1 MQEWQNRSQQ
11 VGDQVLFDNQ
21 MMAEFAAVRKE
32 LTSALSRVDKLEEM
46 LKSTTLQLIAYRTV
60 IETLQEVQQVQNQAV
75 EEAALE
81 PHVHPNEETTVTG
94 YSNYPYPTHVPTV
107 TVIEEEPEL
116 PVRVELAVARTTN
129 AVLTPSL
136 TGVEENKKTY
146 NLEEEVQ
153 PTKPT
158 PLAKEDNK

>member
-21 MMAEFAAVRKE
+21 MMAEFSSIRKQ
-32 LTSALSRVDKLEEM
+32 LTDALSRVDKLEEM

-75 EEAALE
+75 EEAVLE

-116 PVRVELAVARTTN
+116 PVRVEIA
-129 AVLTPSL
+129 
-136 TGVEENKKTY
+136 VEENKKAY

>member
-60 IETLQEVQQVQNQAV
+60 LETLQEVQQVQNPPV
-75 EEAALE
+75 EEPVLE
-81 PHVHPNEETTVTG
+81 PHVHPDEETTVTG
-94 YSNYPYPTHVPTV
+94 YSNYTYPTHVPTV
-107 TVIEEEPEL
+107 TVIEEEAEL
-116 PVRVELAVARTTN
+116 PVRVELAV
-129 AVLTPSL
+129 
-136 TGVEENKKTY
+136 EENKKAY
-146 NLEEEVQ
+146 SLEEEVQ
-153 PTKPT
+153 QSKPHFT
-158 PLAKEDNK
+158 HATETEDA

>member
-21 MMAEFAAVRKE
+21 MMAEFSAVRKE

-60 IETLQEVQQVQNQAV
+60 IETLQEVQQVQQVQQAPL
-75 EEAALE
+75 EENMVLE
-81 PHVHPNEETTVTG
+81 PHVHPDEETEVTTYPN
-94 YSNYPYPTHVPTV
+94 YSYPTHVPTV
-107 TVIEEEPEL
+107 TVIEEEAEL
-116 PVRVELAVARTTN
+116 PVRVELAV
-129 AVLTPSL
+129 
-136 TGVEENKKTY
+136 EENKKAY

-153 PTKPT
+153 QTKPHFT
-158 PLAKEDNK
+158 HVTKTEETK

>member
-60 IETLQEVQQVQNQAV
+60 IETLQEVQQVQNPPV
-75 EEAALE
+75 EEPVLE

-94 YSNYPYPTHVPTV
+94 YSNYTYPTHVPTV

-116 PVRVELAVARTTN
+116 PVRVELAV
-129 AVLTPSL
+129 
-136 TGVEENKKTY
+136 EENKKAY

-153 PTKPT
+153 QSKATLST
-158 PLAKEDNK
+158 KEDNK

>member
-21 MMAEFAAVRKE
+21 MMAEFAAARKE

-60 IETLQEVQQVQNQAV
+60 IETLQEVQQVQNQTV
-75 EEAALE
+75 EALTAEAAPVLE

-116 PVRVELAVARTTN
+116 PVRVELV
-129 AVLTPSL
+129 
-136 TGVEENKKTY
+136 VEENKKAY

>member
-21 MMAEFAAVRKE
+21 MMAEFSSIRKQ
-32 LTSALSRVDKLEEM
+32 LTDALSRVDKLEEM

-60 IETLQEVQQVQNQAV
+60 IETLQEVQQVQNQAA
-75 EEAALE
+75 EETVLE
-81 PHVHPNEETTVTG
+81 PHVHPTEETTVTG

-116 PVRVELAVARTTN
+116 PVRVELAV
-129 AVLTPSL
+129 
-136 TGVEENKKTY
+136 EENKKAY

-153 PTKPT
+153 ATKTT
-158 PLAKEDNK
+158 PSLKEETK

>member
-60 IETLQEVQQVQNQAV
+60 LETLQEVQQVQNPSV
-75 EEAALE
+75 EALTAEAAPVLE
-81 PHVHPNEETTVTG
+81 PHVHPDEGTTVTG
-94 YSNYPYPTHVPTV
+94 YSNYTYPTHVPTV
-107 TVIEEEPEL
+107 TVIEEEAEL
-116 PVRVELAVARTTN
+116 PVRVELAV
-129 AVLTPSL
+129 
-136 TGVEENKKTY
+136 EENKKAY

-153 PTKPT
+153 QTKPHFT
-158 PLAKEDNK
+158 HSTKGEETK

>member
-75 EEAALE
+75 EEAVLE
-81 PHVHPNEETTVTG
+81 SHVHPNEETTVTG
-94 YSNYPYPTHVPTV
+94 YSNYHYPTHVPTV

-116 PVRVELAVARTTN
+116 PVRVELAV
-129 AVLTPSL
+129 
-136 TGVEENKKTY
+136 EENKKAY

-153 PTKPT
+153 ATKTT
-158 PLAKEDNK
+158 PSAKEETK

>member
-21 MMAEFAAVRKE
+21 MMVEFAAVRKQ
-32 LTSALSRVDKLEEM
+32 LTDALSRVDKLEEM

-60 IETLQEVQQVQNQAV
+60 IETLQEVQQIQSQAV
-75 EEAALE
+75 EEQVLE
-81 PHVHPNEETTVTG
+81 PHVHPIEETTVTG

-116 PVRVELAVARTTN
+116 PVRVELAV
-129 AVLTPSL
+129 
-136 TGVEENKKTY
+136 EENKKAY
-146 NLEEEVQ
+146 NLEEEVNQ
-153 PTKPT
+153 AKPIPSTKEET
-158 PLAKEDNK
+158 K

>member
-21 MMAEFAAVRKE
+21 MMAEFSAIRKE

-60 IETLQEVQQVQNQAV
+60 LETLQEVQQVQNPSV
-75 EEAALE
+75 EEPVLE
-81 PHVHPNEETTVTG
+81 PHIHPDEGTTVTG
-94 YSNYPYPTHVPTV
+94 YSNYTYPTHVPTV

-116 PVRVELAVARTTN
+116 PVRVELAV
-129 AVLTPSL
+129 
-136 TGVEENKKTY
+136 EENKKAY
-146 NLEEEVQ
+146 NLEEEVSQ
-153 PTKPT
+153 TKPHFT
-158 PLAKEDNK
+158 HATQGEETK

>member
-60 IETLQEVQQVQNQAV
+60 IETLQEVQQVQNQTV
-75 EEAALE
+75 EEPVLE

-116 PVRVELAVARTTN
+116 PVRVELAV
-129 AVLTPSL
+129 
-136 TGVEENKKTY
+136 EENKKAY

-153 PTKPT
+153 QSKPT
-158 PLAKEDNK
+158 PSTKEDIK

>member
-60 IETLQEVQQVQNQAV
+60 IETLQEVQQVQNPPV
-75 EEAALE
+75 EEPVLE
-81 PHVHPNEETTVTG
+81 PHVHPTEETTVTG
-94 YSNYPYPTHVPTV
+94 YSNYDYPTHVPTV

-116 PVRVELAVARTTN
+116 PVRVE
-129 AVLTPSL
+129 
-136 TGVEENKKTY
+136 ENKKAY

-158 PLAKEDNK
+158 PSTKEDNK

>member
-60 IETLQEVQQVQNQAV
+60 IETLQEVQQVQNPPV
-75 EEAALE
+75 EEPVLE
-81 PHVHPNEETTVTG
+81 PHVHHNEETTVTG
-94 YSNYPYPTHVPTV
+94 YSNYTYPTHVPTV

-116 PVRVELAVARTTN
+116 PVRVELAV
-129 AVLTPSL
+129 
-136 TGVEENKKTY
+136 EENKKAY

-153 PTKPT
+153 QSKATLST
-158 PLAKEDNK
+158 KEDNK

>member
-21 MMAEFAAVRKE
+21 MMAEFAVVRKQ
-32 LTSALSRVDKLEEM
+32 LTDALSRVDKLEEM

-75 EEAALE
+75 EEVVLE

-107 TVIEEEPEL
+107 TVIEEEAEL
-116 PVRVELAVARTTN
+116 PVRVELAV
-129 AVLTPSL
+129 
-136 TGVEENKKTY
+136 EENKKAY

-153 PTKPT
+153 QSKPT
-158 PLAKEDNK
+158 PSTNEDIK

>member
-21 MMAEFAAVRKE
+21 MMAEFSSIRKQ
-32 LTSALSRVDKLEEM
+32 LTDALSRVDKLEEM

-60 IETLQEVQQVQNQAV
+60 IETLQEVQQVQNQTV
-75 EEAALE
+75 EEPVLE
-81 PHVHPNEETTVTG
+81 PHTHPDEGTTVTG
-94 YSNYPYPTHVPTV
+94 YSNYTYPTHVPTV

-116 PVRVELAVARTTN
+116 PVRVELAV
-129 AVLTPSL
+129 
-136 TGVEENKKTY
+136 EENKRAY

-153 PTKPT
+153 SSKPT
-158 PLAKEDNK
+158 PSTKEDKK

>member
-21 MMAEFAAVRKE
+21 MMAEFAAVRKQ
-32 LTSALSRVDKLEEM
+32 LTDALSRVDKLEEM

-60 IETLQEVQQVQNQAV
+60 IETLQEVQQVQNQAA
-75 EEAALE
+75 EEAVLE
-81 PHVHPNEETTVTG
+81 PHVHPTEETTVTG
-94 YSNYPYPTHVPTV
+94 YSNYTYPTHVPTV

-116 PVRVELAVARTTN
+116 PVRVELAV
-129 AVLTPSL
+129 
-136 TGVEENKKTY
+136 EENKKAY

-153 PTKPT
+153 VSKTTPSTKEET
-158 PLAKEDNK
+158 K

>member
-11 VGDQVLFDNQ
+11 VGDQILFDNQ

-60 IETLQEVQQVQNQAV
+60 IETLQEVQQVQNQVV
-75 EEAALE
+75 EAPVLE
-81 PHVHPNEETTVTG
+81 PHVHPTEETTVTG

-136 TGVEENKKTY
+136 AGVEENKKAY

>member
-60 IETLQEVQQVQNQAV
+60 IETLQEVQQVQNPPV
-75 EEAALE
+75 EEPVLE
-81 PHVHPNEETTVTG
+81 PHVHPDEGTTVTG
-94 YSNYPYPTHVPTV
+94 YSNYTYPTHVPTV
-107 TVIEEEPEL
+107 TVIEEEAEL
-116 PVRVELAVARTTN
+116 PVRVELAV
-129 AVLTPSL
+129 
-136 TGVEENKKTY
+136 EENKKAY
-146 NLEEEVQ
+146 NLEEEIRQ
-153 PTKPT
+153 
-158 PLAKEDNK
+158 AKSSSEASSED

>member
-60 IETLQEVQQVQNQAV
+60 IETLQQVQNQAV
-75 EEAALE
+75 EEPVLE

-116 PVRVELAVARTTN
+116 PVRVELAV
-129 AVLTPSL
+129 
-136 TGVEENKKTY
+136 EENKKAY

>member
-11 VGDQVLFDNQ
+11 VGDQILFDNQ

-75 EEAALE
+75 EESVLE

-94 YSNYPYPTHVPTV
+94 YSNYSYPTHVPTV

-116 PVRVELAVARTTN
+116 PVRVELAV
-129 AVLTPSL
+129 
-136 TGVEENKKTY
+136 EENKKAY

-153 PTKPT
+153 ATKTT
-158 PLAKEDNK
+158 PSTKEETK

>member
-21 MMAEFAAVRKE
+21 MMAEFSSIRRQ
-32 LTSALSRVDKLEEM
+32 LTDALSRVDKLEEM

-75 EEAALE
+75 EEQVLE

-94 YSNYPYPTHVPTV
+94 YSNYHYPTHVPTV

-116 PVRVELAVARTTN
+116 PVRVELAV
-129 AVLTPSL
+129 
-136 TGVEENKKTY
+136 EENKKAY
-146 NLEEEVQ
+146 NLEEEVNQ
-153 PTKPT
+153 SKPT
-158 PLAKEDNK
+158 PSTKEDNK

>member
-21 MMAEFAAVRKE
+21 MMAEFAAVRKQ
-32 LTSALSRVDKLEEM
+32 LTDALSRVNKLEEM

-75 EEAALE
+75 EEPVLE
-81 PHVHPNEETTVTG
+81 PHVHPTEETTVTG

-116 PVRVELAVARTTN
+116 PVRVELAV
-129 AVLTPSL
+129 
-136 TGVEENKKTY
+136 EENKKAY

-153 PTKPT
+153 SSKPT
-158 PLAKEDNK
+158 PSTKEDIK

>member
-60 IETLQEVQQVQNQAV
+60 LETLQEVQQVQNPPV
-75 EEAALE
+75 EEPVLE

-94 YSNYPYPTHVPTV
+94 YSNYTYPTHVPTV

-116 PVRVELAVARTTN
+116 PVRVELAV
-129 AVLTPSL
+129 
-136 TGVEENKKTY
+136 EENKKAY

-153 PTKPT
+153 PTKAT
-158 PLAKEDNK
+158 PSTKEDNK

>member
-21 MMAEFAAVRKE
+21 MMAEFSSIRKQ
-32 LTSALSRVDKLEEM
+32 LTDALSRVDKLEEM

-75 EEAALE
+75 EEAVLE

-94 YSNYPYPTHVPTV
+94 YPNYPYPTHVPTV

-116 PVRVELAVARTTN
+116 PVRVELAV
-129 AVLTPSL
+129 
-136 TGVEENKKTY
+136 EENKKAY

>member
-32 LTSALSRVDKLEEM
+32 LTSTLSRVDKLEEM

-60 IETLQEVQQVQNQAV
+60 LETLQEVQQVQNPPV
-75 EEAALE
+75 EEPVLE
-81 PHVHPNEETTVTG
+81 PHVHPNEEATVTG
-94 YSNYPYPTHVPTV
+94 YSNYTYPTHVPTV
-107 TVIEEEPEL
+107 TVIEEEAEL
-116 PVRVELAVARTTN
+116 PVRVELAV
-129 AVLTPSL
+129 
-136 TGVEENKKTY
+136 EENKKAY

-153 PTKPT
+153 QTKPHFT
-158 PLAKEDNK
+158 HVTKTEETK

>member
-60 IETLQEVQQVQNQAV
+60 IETLQEVQQVQQQAV
-75 EEAALE
+75 EEPVLE
-81 PHVHPNEETTVTG
+81 PHVHPDEETTVTG

-107 TVIEEEPEL
+107 TVIEEEAEL
-116 PVRVELAVARTTN
+116 PVRVELAV
-129 AVLTPSL
+129 
-136 TGVEENKKTY
+136 EENKKAY
-146 NLEEEVQ
+146 NLEEEVNQ
-153 PTKPT
+153 AKPIPST
-158 PLAKEDNK
+158 KEDNK

>member
-60 IETLQEVQQVQNQAV
+60 IETLQEVQQVQSQAV
-75 EEAALE
+75 EEPVLE
-81 PHVHPNEETTVTG
+81 PHVHPTEETTVTG
-94 YSNYPYPTHVPTV
+94 YSNYDYPTHIPTV

-116 PVRVELAVARTTN
+116 PVRVELAV
-129 AVLTPSL
+129 
-136 TGVEENKKTY
+136 EENKKAY

-158 PLAKEDNK
+158 PSLKEETK

>member
-11 VGDQVLFDNQ
+11 VGDQILFDNQ
-21 MMAEFAAVRKE
+21 MMAEFSSIRKQ
-32 LTSALSRVDKLEEM
+32 LTDALSRVDKLEEM

-60 IETLQEVQQVQNQAV
+60 IETLQEVQQVQNQAA
-75 EEAALE
+75 EALTAEAAPVLE

-94 YSNYPYPTHVPTV
+94 YSNYDYPTHVPTV

-116 PVRVELAVARTTN
+116 PVRVELAV
-129 AVLTPSL
+129 
-136 TGVEENKKTY
+136 EENKKAY

-153 PTKPT
+153 QSKPT
-158 PLAKEDNK
+158 PSTKEETK